1 MEKKRTIEFV
11 LITFALSW
19 AIGWFAVSQGITLGG
34 LMREDSLEQ
43 GQLAGMAALGL
54 YMWMP
59 ALGSVLVR
67 VFTRQGFQDIKLRP
81 SPRRNGKY
89 DLLGWFAPFGFA
101 LTGTVSYFAIF
112 SDRFDYFEHL
122 KGLLGTVLG
131 LSLDGVPAPA
141 LAVGLLA
148 AAALTTPLASV
159 VSGPLG
165 EELGWRGYLYPSLCG
180 WMPRWKA
187 MVVSGVIW
195 GIWHTPLL
203 VMGWDYGT
211 DYPGY
216 PLGGI
221 AVLTLCTVCM
231 GAFQCWLTDQSGN
244 IWPAVLAHGALNVL
258 FSFYLLGNNFCKG
271 PYHPLLGA
279 HPLTLLGGWT
289 LIAAGWTVLIKT
301 GSRWPDR

>member
-1 MEKKRTIEFV
+1 
-11 LITFALSW
+11 
-19 AIGWFAVSQGITLGG
+19 
-34 LMREDSLEQ
+34 
-43 GQLAGMAALGL
+43 
-54 YMWMP
+54 
-59 ALGSVLVR
+59 
-67 VFTRQGFQDIKLRP
+67 
-81 SPRRNGKY
+81 
-89 DLLGWFAPFGFA
+89 
-101 LTGTVSYFAIF
+101 
-112 SDRFDYFEHL
+112 
-122 KGLLGTVLG
+122 
-131 LSLDGVPAPA
+131 
-141 LAVGLLA
+141 
-148 AAALTTPLASV
+148 
-159 VSGPLG
+159 
-165 EELGWRGYLYPSLCG
+165 
-180 WMPRWKA
+180 

-301 GSRWPDR
+301 RSLWPDR